1 MRRLAIGLALAVLAA
16 GCGGGD
22 DAAAP
27 TASRP
32 SPFAY
37 DDSAPLRLV
46 ERSSARREGLLERE
60 LTFAVAGGPPVAAT
74 LVKRPGAQ
82 RKAGVVYLHGAGGSR
97 RDMLPLARRVARRGA
112 VALAL
117 DQPEPGA
124 AESRLS
130 GIAALEAQER
140 VTARAVV
147 AVRRAVDLLL
157 SEGVDTERLGVVG
170 WSGGARVAALAAGA
184 EPRFDAAVLMS
195 AGALPVSRYVAAA
208 PPELRADV
216 RRVLGTVDPLR
227 WLRRTRAELLLQNG
241 RDDEIVPREALVT
254 LANAAP
260 RGRVLRW
267 YDAGHALNERAY
279 DDQLAWL
286 AARLDP

>member
-1 MRRLAIGLALAVLAA
+1 VLRLAVALAVLAAA

-22 DAAAP
+22 DAAP
-27 TASRP
+27 TTPSRP

-37 DDSAPLRLV
+37 DSAPLRLV
-46 ERSSARREGLLERE
+46 ERSSARRGGLLERE
-60 LTFAVAGGPPVAAT
+60 LTFAVAGGRPVAAT
-74 LVKRPGAQ
+74 LVTRPGAES
-82 RKAGVVYLHGAGGSR
+82 RAGVVYLHGAGGSR

-112 VALAL
+112 VVLAL

-124 AESRLS
+124 AEARLS
-130 GIAALEAQER
+130 GIAALEAQRR

-147 AVRRAVDLLL
+147 AVRRALDVLL
-157 SEGVDTERLGVVG
+157 SEGADTERLAVAG

-184 EPRFDAAVLMS
+184 EPRLDAAVLMS

-208 PPELRADV
+208 PREFRADV
-216 RRVLGTVDPLR
+216 RRVLGAVDPLR
-227 WLRRTRAELLLQNG
+227 WLKRARAALLLQNG
-241 RDDEIVPREALVT
+241 RRDEIVPREALVT

-260 RGRVLRW
+260 SRSELRW

-279 DDQLAWL
+279 AGQVDWL
-286 AARLDP
+286 AEQLDL